1 MAASMRALVPNAPV
15 VAESVSI
22 TPAKRRAKFEVPLDG
37 MAHLSKLKATAK
49 VNVREVHLT
58 ATTPYQGIYVPRTL
72 AAVDALLVLL
82 EAVRAEL
89 IEQGVTE

>member
-58 ATTPYQGIYVPRTL
+58 ATPYQGIYVPRTL

-82 EAVRAEL
+82 AAVRDEL